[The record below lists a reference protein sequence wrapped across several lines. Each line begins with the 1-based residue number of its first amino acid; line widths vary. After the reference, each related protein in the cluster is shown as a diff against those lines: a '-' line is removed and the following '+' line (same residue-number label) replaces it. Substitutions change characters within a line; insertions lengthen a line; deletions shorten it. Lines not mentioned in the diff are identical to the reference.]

1 MICLFLMSASLKISE
16 LSSLMLSVTSFYESQ
31 QIFYAKKKTKKKTM
45 AHHQTEMSPKVYV
58 MKYHGLLV
66 FNLFIFYLL
75 HVKPCHV
82 VLVPSIAWHIGA
94 TREQ

>member
-1 MICLFLMSASLKISE
+1 MSASLKISE

-31 QIFYAKKKTKKKTM
+31 QIFYAKKKQKKTM